1 MEKKK
6 YRHEKK
12 FFISQATYSV
22 LRQRLRAV
30 MRHDENSA
38 DGQYVI
44 TSLYFDDAYLTAYND
59 KQAGLSMR
67 KKYRIRVYN
76 HSPEL
81 IKLEQKMKDG
91 EYTSKTSV
99 TLTYEE
105 YLRMLRQDYAFLND
119 ERFIDTAGADF
130 FASNATVRLRPT
142 ANVEYLREAYVCP
155 AGNVRIT
162 FDMKLSS
169 GLDADITKKDG
180 RFFRVFDDNTIIL
193 EVKYD
198 SFIPEYVRELLGGL
212 GLMRD
217 SASKYVYCV
226 DKLIETKGAA
236 VLTALEEN
244 NPNNSNGKETTSC
257 TL

>member
-1 MEKKK
+1 MEKRK

-12 FFISQATYSV
+12 YFISPATCHL

-30 MRHDENSA
+30 MKPDENGEN
-38 DGQYVI
+38 GQYVI

-59 KQAGLSMR
+59 KQAGLSAR

-76 HSPEL
+76 RSSEV

-91 EYTSKTSV
+91 DFTSKTSV
-99 TLTYEE
+99 RLTYEE
-105 YLRMLRQDYAFLND
+105 YLKMLRGDYGFLSD
-119 ERFIDTAGADF
+119 ERFVDTTGADF
-130 FASNATVRLRPT
+130 YASDALVRLRPS

-169 GLDADITKKDG
+169 GLDADVTKKDG

-198 SFIPEYVRELLGGL
+198 EFIPEYIRELLGGL

-226 DKLIETKGAA
+226 DKLIETKGVA
-236 VLTALEEN
+236 VLANPEKTKQN
-244 NPNNSNGKETTSC
+244 NPTGKETSSC
-257 TL
+257 S